1 MQKTDRRLQL
11 DVMEELRWN
20 PVTSGLEVAVA
31 TQDGVVTLAGAVAT
45 YAQKMAAERAAESVE
60 GVRAIADEIEIRLP
74 SRFVRGDTEIAHAAV
89 NALRWDVQVPD
100 DRIRVKV
107 QGGWL
112 TLDGEVEWWYQKR
125 AAEEA
130 VRNLVGVVGVT
141 NALAVMPQRVSP
153 RDLRRKIRQALHRN
167 VDVDARGIEV
177 EVRGGTVRLTGRVRT
192 WAERGDA
199 EHAVWAAPGVTKV
212 EDEITVGID

>member
-1 MQKTDRRLQL
+1 MQRSDRQLQL

-31 TQDGVVTLAGAVAT
+31 TKDGVVTLAGEVAT
-45 YAQKMAAERAAESVE
+45 YAQKVAAERAAERVT
-60 GVRAIADEIEIRLP
+60 GVRAIADELRIRLP
-74 SRFVRGDTEIAHAAV
+74 SRFLRGDTEIAHAAV
-89 NALRWDVQVPD
+89 DALTWDVQVPD
-100 DRIRVKV
+100 GRVRVKV
-107 QGGWL
+107 QSGWL

-130 VRNLVGVVGVT
+130 VRNLAGVVGVT
-141 NALAVMPQRVSP
+141 NALAVVPRRLSP
-153 RDLRRKIRQALHRN
+153 RDVKKRIRQALHRS
-167 VDVDARGIEV
+167 VEVDAERIGV

-192 WAERGDA
+192 WSERGDA
-199 EHAVWAAPGVTKV
+199 EHAAWSAPGVTNV